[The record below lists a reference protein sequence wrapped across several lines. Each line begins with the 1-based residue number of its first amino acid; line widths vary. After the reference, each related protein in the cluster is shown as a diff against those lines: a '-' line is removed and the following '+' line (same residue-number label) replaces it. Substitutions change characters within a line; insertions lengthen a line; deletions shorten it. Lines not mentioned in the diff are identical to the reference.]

1 MASIASLEQLVRDAC
16 VAYAPALARE
26 VDRAVIG
33 LEEMKESGSHGPDD
47 WRAALDDT
55 LKLMVRPPICPTPR
69 GTHADPPGKGDYFAI
84 TLHGREM
91 VPLLERVEMLLCL
104 AHDPDDLWLYF
115 QERFL
120 LAKRRA
126 TRLYYLGAL
135 HRVEAALMQA
145 RVVRGVASRSDAPL
159 GLASAVTRL
168 EAQLHELRT
177 VREELKEELQLVGD
191 VAPDAVT
198 EVR

>member
-1 MASIASLEQLVRDAC
+1 MASIASLEQLVRDTC

-33 LEEMKESGSHGPDD
+33 LEEMRESGSHGPDD

-55 LKLMVRPPICPTPR
+55 LKLM
-69 GTHADPPGKGDYFAI
+69 GDYFAI

-91 VPLLERVEMLLCL
+91 VPLLEWVEMLLCL
-104 AHDPDDLWLYF
+104 AHDPDGLWLYF

-120 LAKRRA
+120 LAKCRA
-126 TRLYYLGAL
+126 TRLYYLRAL

-177 VREELKEELQLVGD
+177 VHEELKEELQLVGD